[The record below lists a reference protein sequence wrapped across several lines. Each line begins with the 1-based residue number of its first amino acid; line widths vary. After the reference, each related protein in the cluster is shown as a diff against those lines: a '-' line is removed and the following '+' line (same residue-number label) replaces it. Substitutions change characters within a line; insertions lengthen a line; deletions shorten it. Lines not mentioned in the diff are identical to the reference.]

1 MPKLDKSDEAAPPV
15 RVVFTVANLRDSLP
29 TAEVLLKTDNIF
41 GKKG

>member
-1 MPKLDKSDEAAPPV
+1 MPKLDKSDEAV